1 MRHFR
6 SLREYVE
13 ALSEIGEIQEI
24 DAEVDWNLEL
34 GAIIQRSYELGAP
47 APLFN
52 RIRGIEAGFRVLG
65 APAGVS
71 RAHGLA
77 RIALSLGW
85 PASATGCQLVEGL
98 AEAHG
103 RLPDSAAARA
113 GRPLQAAQVPRR
125 GRSTLRRL
133 PAPLIHAGDGGRYVN
148 TWGTVIVQTPDRKW
162 TNWSIARIM
171 LAGRNTLT
179 GLVLPRQHLGMIYA
193 QWKKLGRPMPFA
205 LAIGTAP
212 AIPFISAMP
221 LADGVNEADF
231 MGAYLGEPL
240 EVVDCETVDLQ
251 VPATAEIVLEGMVSV
266 EETVCEGP
274 IGEYT
279 GYLNPGSGAAA
290 ARLPSDG
297 HDATAISRSC
307 RSSPP
312 ASRLKRT
319 TPAGDWRSAPQVLWE
334 LRSAGFP
341 VTACFSPFQSA
352 AHWLVVTVPASYRG
366 QAVAERL
373 VGELAEVLCHSRAG
387 ALIPKAILLGDDI
400 DPANLEEVVW
410 AFAARCHPQRGQFL
424 FPNQEVLPLLAFLTT
439 SERETRRST
448 KVIYHGL
455 PLDDLPA
462 EQLPRRSSFRHG
474 VPPEIQEKVRARLA
488 ALWLS
493 RRLTRAIHGGSERP
507 VTAERSEE
515 SGLSRDA
522 TEILRCAQDDRLP
535 GCAKKLAAPLPL
547 SDVYNRLGELRQAPP
562 AMFHVER
569 HDVPPGSGV
578 GRNCKRQGQPLFRL
592 GRHVDFLPR
601 GGAAAQGVRGAPNG
615 TGSPAAS
622 PSRS

>member
-13 ALSEIGEIQEI
+13 ALREIGEIQEI

-34 GAIIQRSYELGAP
+34 GAIVQRSYELGAP

-52 RIRGIEAGFRVLG
+52 RIKGIEAGFRALG

-71 RAHGLA
+71 RIHGLA
-77 RIALSLGW
+77 RIALSLGR

-103 RLPDSAAARA
+103 RAPI
-113 GRPLQAAQVPRR
+113 PPRR
-125 GRSTLRRL
+125 VADGPCKQHKCLGPQVDLHRL

-179 GLVLPRQHLGMIYA
+179 GLVLPRQHLGMIYT
-193 QWKKLGRPMPFA
+193 QWKQLGRPMPFA

-231 MGAYLGEPL
+231 VGAYLGEPL

-251 VPATAEIVLEGMVSV
+251 VPATSEIVLEGTVSV
-266 EETVCEGP
+266 EETACEGP

-279 GYLNPGSGAAA
+279 GYLNPGGAGPQPVFHVTAMTYRDQPILPVVASGEPIEENHTCWG
-290 ARLPSDG
+290 L
-297 HDATAISRSC
+297 AIS
-307 RSSPP
+307 
-312 ASRLKRT
+312 A
-319 TPAGDWRSAPQVLWE
+319 QVLWE
-334 LRSAGFP
+334 LRAAGFP

-352 AHWLVVTVPASYRG
+352 AHWLVVTVPGSYRG
-366 QAVAERL
+366 QGVAERL
-373 VGELAEVLCHSRAG
+373 VGELARILCHSRAG

-410 AFAARCHPQRGQFL
+410 AFATRCHPERGQFL
-424 FPNQEVLPLLAFLTT
+424 FPNQEALALLAFLAS
-439 SERETRRST
+439 SERQSRRST

-462 EQLPRRSSFRHG
+462 EQLPRRCSFRHG
-474 VPPEIQEKVRARLA
+474 VPPEIQEKVL
-488 ALWLS
+488 
-493 RRLTRAIHGGSERP
+493 
-507 VTAERSEE
+507 
-515 SGLSRDA
+515 RDW
-522 TEILRCAQDDRLP
+522 
-535 GCAKKLAAPLPL
+535 
-547 SDVYNRLGELRQAPP
+547 
-562 AMFHVER
+562 
-569 HDVPPGSGV
+569 
-578 GRNCKRQGQPLFRL
+578 QGY
-592 GRHVDFLPR
+592 GYR
-601 GGAAAQGVRGAPNG
+601 GG
-615 TGSPAAS
+615 
-622 PSRS
+622 